1 MTRARIEAATEAD
14 CHELAATMRAED
26 RAEVRDGI
34 GMEPLAVLLHSLQ
47 GDAYAARDEA
57 GVVLMFG
64 TYPTDTPDTGL
75 VWMLGTERIAAKQK
89 EFLRRC
95 RVVLEVLHRRYP
107 LLVNY
112 ADARN
117 EVHLKWLRWCGFKVL
132 RTIPEAGVAGIPF
145 HEIARYKRIECVP
158 Q

>member
-1 MTRARIEAATEAD
+1 
-14 CHELAATMRAED
+14 MRAED
-26 RAEVRDGI
+26 RREVRDGA
-34 GMEPLAVLLHSLQ
+34 GMEPLDALLHSL
-47 GDAYAARDEA
+47 GGEAYTARDGA
-57 GVVLMFG
+57 GVILMFG
-64 TYPTDTPDTGL
+64 TYPTDVPDTGL
-75 VWMLGTERIAAKQK
+75 VWLLGTERLVDKQT

-95 RVVLEVLHRRYP
+95 RHVLDILHRRYP

-117 EVHLKWLRWCGFKVL
+117 EVHLRWLRWCGFKVL
-132 RTIPEAGVAGIPF
+132 RTVPVAGAAGIPF